1 METKKNTMD
10 ADSRVAIRE
19 EEEEKGKERKRERE
33 RERETVIYPIVR
45 PIPRKD

>member
-19 EEEEKGKERKRERE
+19 EEKEKERKRE